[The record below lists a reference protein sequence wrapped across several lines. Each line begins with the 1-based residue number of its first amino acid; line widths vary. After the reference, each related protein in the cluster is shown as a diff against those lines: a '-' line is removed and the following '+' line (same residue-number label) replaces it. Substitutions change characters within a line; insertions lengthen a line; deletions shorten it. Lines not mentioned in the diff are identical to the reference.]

1 MYGNYLKDRSQNIGK
16 KLTMSNG
23 KEMPLAQWK
32 ALHTTSESKT
42 DKKKKR
48 IKLTENEL
56 ENIVYETIKNII
68 INIK

>member
-42 DKKKKR
+42 DKKR

-56 ENIVYETIKNII
+56 KNIVYETIKNII